1 MVNME
6 PDIFY
11 ILGNKVR
18 RDLLSHLTCTE
29 CYFSLLSSRVTV
41 SSTAVAK
48 HLKIM
53 EREGILQSYEKEER
67 FIGPTKKYYRISIAK
82 SYVVTLTP
90 DMFWFRGFELKEP
103 KLEDFKIE
111 LSKLNKE
118 PTGLINLISEFLKA
132 NRELEKILEAFV
144 SLEAYRNELVK
155 RIKEEYLR
163 EIGDM
168 TQLAILHYVL
178 LNGEATVEELS
189 DRLNMKERE
198 VREKIMEM
206 ARFVPIKLINN
217 EKVLIDEDVMKGDW
231 NAQEDKG
238 SGE

>member
-1 MVNME
+1 ME

>member
-1 MVNME
+1 ME

-53 EREGILQSYEKEER
+53 EREGILESYEKEER
-67 FIGPTKKYYRISIAK
+67 FIGPTKKYYKISVAK

-90 DMFWFRGFELKEP
+90 DMFWFKGFELGEP
-103 KLEDFKIE
+103 KLEDVRVE
-111 LSKLNKE
+111 LSKLDKSPE
-118 PTGLINLISEFLKA
+118 GLNNLLSEFLKA
-132 NRELEKILEAFV
+132 NRELEKILKAFI
-144 SLEAYRNELVK
+144 SLEAYRNEL
-155 RIKEEYLR
+155 IKKIKDEYLKK
-163 EIGDM
+163 IGDM
-168 TQLAILHYVL
+168 TQLAILHYIL
-178 LNGEATVEELS
+178 LNGEASVEELS
-189 DRLNMKERE
+189 DRLNLKERE
-198 VREKIMEM
+198 VREKIIEM
-206 ARFVPIKLINN
+206 GRFVPIKLINN
-217 EKVLIDEDVMKGDW
+217 EKVLIDEDKILKGDW
-231 NAQEDKG
+231 NAEENQG